1 MHDHNICHR
10 DIKPDNILYN
20 QNTGKIKII
29 DFGVSNNVKKRGK
42 KEKMYTDT
50 GTFYYK
56 APEMFMGGGYTEA
69 IDSWAV
75 GICLY
80 EMITGVTPF
89 ASEYLLDTKDKITNA
104 EIDFSNEVFYNY
116 NPLVKDL
123 ISHLLKKD
131 PKERMTCLEAKKHI
145 WFFSHLSSTEIMKSA
160 EFKIKNMQPK

>member
-1 MHDHNICHR
+1 
-10 DIKPDNILYN
+10 
-20 QNTGKIKII
+20 
-29 DFGVSNNVKKRGK
+29 
-42 KEKMYTDT
+42 
-50 GTFYYK
+50 
-56 APEMFMGGGYTEA
+56 MGGGYTEA

-89 ASEYLLDTKDKITNA
+89 ATEYLLDTKDKITNA

-160 EFKIKNMQPK
+160 EFKIKTMQSK